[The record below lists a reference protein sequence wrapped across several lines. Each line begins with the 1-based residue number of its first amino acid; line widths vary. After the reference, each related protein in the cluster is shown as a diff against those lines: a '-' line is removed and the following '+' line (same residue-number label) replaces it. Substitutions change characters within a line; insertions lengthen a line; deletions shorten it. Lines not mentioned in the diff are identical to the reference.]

1 MIFNIEPSIYKVNND
16 NQSLI
21 YGETN
26 YKDLFN
32 IIEKLSLNYNITTII
47 DVGSGCGNLLIYLA
61 SKFDDIYFE
70 GIEIQKNR
78 YDKSIDNINKY
89 ELDNIC
95 IYNDSFINTYLGNF
109 DLLFCC
115 NTIFCDEDN
124 DKLYNKIINE
134 FSGIFILFTMHP
146 KILNY
151 FIEETTINTSWCK
164 KVNIFIYK
172 IN

>member
-1 MIFNIEPSIYKVNND
+1 MIFNIEPNIYKVD
-16 NQSLI
+16 NQNDSLI

-26 YKDLFN
+26 YKDLFF
-32 IIEKLSLNYNITTII
+32 IIEKLTYIYNINTMI
-47 DVGSGCGNLLIYLA
+47 DVGSGCGKLIIYLA
-61 SKFDDIYFE
+61 CKFQNIYFE

-78 YDKSIDNINKY
+78 YDQSICNINKY

-95 IYNDSFINTYLGNF
+95 IYNDSFVNTYIGNY

-115 NTIFCDEDN
+115 NTVFCDEDN

-134 FSGIFILFTMHP
+134 FSGIFILFTVHP

-151 FIEETTINTSWCK
+151 FIEKTIINTSWCK
-164 KVNIFIYK
+164 KTDIFIYK
-172 IN
+172 I

>member
-1 MIFNIEPSIYKVNND
+1 MIFNIEPTIYKVD
-16 NQSLI
+16 NQNKSLI

-26 YKDLFN
+26 YKDLL
-32 IIEKLSLNYNITTII
+32 IIFDKLYSIYNINTMI
-47 DVGSGCGNLLIYLA
+47 DIGSGCGNLLIYLA
-61 SKFDDIYFE
+61 SKFHDIYFE

-78 YDKSIDNINKY
+78 YDKSIDNIMKHD
-89 ELDNIC
+89 LDNIC
-95 IYNDSFINTYLGNF
+95 IYHDSFINTYLGNY

-151 FIEETTINTSWCK
+151 FIEKTTINTSWCK
-164 KVNIFIYK
+164 EVNIFIYK
-172 IN
+172 I

>member
-1 MIFNIEPSIYKVNND
+1 MKFNIEPNIYKVNNK
-16 NQSLI
+16 NESLI

-26 YKDLFN
+26 HEDLF
-32 IIEKLSLNYNITTII
+32 IIINKLTSNYNISNII

-61 SKFDDIYFE
+61 SKFNDIYFE

-78 YDKSIDNINKY
+78 YDRSIENINNY
-89 ELDNIC
+89 DLNNIC
-95 IYNDSFINTYLGNF
+95 IYNDSFINTYLGSY

-124 DKLYNKIINE
+124 NKLYNKIINE

-151 FIEETTINTSWCK
+151 FIEKTIINTSWCK
-164 KVNIFIYK
+164 KVHIFIYK
-172 IN
+172 I